1 MEKQRK
7 KKPSDINSYS
17 IPFFLSFLKKNERK
31 EGGRV
36 TINRAITLSIPH
48 PLS

>member
-17 IPFFLSFLKKNERK
+17 IPFFLSFLKKNMK
-31 EGGRV
+31 EKKGGE
-36 TINRAITLSIPH
+36 
-48 PLS
+48 